1 MVSGAYA
8 SSSNYGFLGTNSS
21 IENKLNFSLLYSPLE
36 NQVNETPILKEEPED
51 PPETMH
57 TPWGVWLHKWD
68 ALHGIDQ
75 KYDTEHVLRTTRA
88 ADDILHYYHYVPV
101 VGEHGHMH
109 ELYEMNFE
117 YNYSNEEAIYGIK
130 EAFAEETAEDSEIA
144 LDFDLGE
151 DSTLANQNHD
161 EELDGK
167 EDIPVDTEQK
177 TDIDFELEKNLAKI
191 FEKTLNLIEHY

>member
-36 NQVNETPILKEEPED
+36 NQVNGTPILKEEPED